1 MLIHWQTLIVVPN
14 KHYVNFLFQP
24 RKITPDIIHPWMMR
38 LKNLSQTS
46 HVSRE
51 ELVELCER
59 TIQNY
64 VILRPATVKI
74 GFNQSIVDSILDLII
89 ETTIENLHGELF
101 GKAVVLNNTRSSLPA
116 THLLNAAIENV
127 GKQLFLDG

>member
-1 MLIHWQTLIVVPN
+1 MLIHWQTLIVIPN

-24 RKITPDIIHPWMMR
+24 RKITPNIIHPWMTR

-51 ELVELCER
+51 ELAELCER

-74 GFNQSIVDSILDLII
+74 GFDQSIVDSILDLII
-89 ETTIENLHGELF
+89 ETAIENLHGELF
-101 GKAVVLNNTRSSLPA
+101 GKAIVLNNTRSSLPA
-116 THLLNAAIENV
+116 NRLLNAAIENV

>member
-1 MLIHWQTLIVVPN
+1 
-14 KHYVNFLFQP
+14 
-24 RKITPDIIHPWMMR
+24 MMR

-51 ELVELCER
+51 ELAELCER

-74 GFNQSIVDSILDLII
+74 GFNQSIVDSILDVII
-89 ETTIENLHGELF
+89 ETAIENLHGELF
-101 GKAVVLNNTRSSLPA
+101 GIAVVLNTRSSLPA
-116 THLLNAAIENV
+116 TRLLNAAIENV

>member
-1 MLIHWQTLIVVPN
+1 
-14 KHYVNFLFQP
+14 
-24 RKITPDIIHPWMMR
+24 MMR

-51 ELVELCER
+51 ELAELCER
-59 TIQNY
+59 TVQNY

-74 GFNQSIVDSILDLII
+74 GFNQSIVDSILDVII
-89 ETTIENLHGELF
+89 ETAIENLHGELF
-101 GKAVVLNNTRSSLPA
+101 GIAVVLNNTRSSLPA
-116 THLLNAAIENV
+116 TRLLNAAIENV

>member
-38 LKNLSQTS
+38 LKNLSHTS